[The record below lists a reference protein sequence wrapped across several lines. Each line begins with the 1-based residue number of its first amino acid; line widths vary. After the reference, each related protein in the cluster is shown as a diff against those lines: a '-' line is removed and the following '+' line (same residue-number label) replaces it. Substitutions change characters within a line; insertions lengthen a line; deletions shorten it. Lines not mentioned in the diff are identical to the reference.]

1 MAFPDDFPNLL
12 PTARELEQ
20 LWRRADNTYKSCW
33 SCPNDHDHT
42 DDKSSPCPQCGKP
55 RQKLVKTTSIKDAL
69 QRKSQSPEF
78 FDALKHGPS
87 LYKSFKDQEPNDDT
101 PFWSFWHGD
110 GVRRLEEKGCDLT
123 ITDNYLPIVVGLF
136 IDGWKPCGNDY
147 SIASITLRVYNL
159 PGKMATKKTCLI
171 PLCHVDG
178 PGKWKRPMLHLSPV
192 VDELLRLGVDG
203 FRVRWTKHHPP
214 CRVQGQTRHH
224 QLPNFA
230 HRSLFQRRQEPTASA
245 ASKICTYLDTRG
257 LEPVGVWMQSGGS
270 GSEGKLLRRH
280 KLTPTHI
287 CCDGVWL
294 DDVKIQPAKR
304 QTRTDNSCVLFRE
317 GCSTPYLGI
326 VKGIY
331 LIQGSPDG
339 TFLSSDQHRW
349 TELYLHV
356 LRVPISQLDAAAK
369 NAGLHLYDM
378 YSCDPRGQVTDALV
392 PIENVVEQ
400 VFLGIDPRR
409 GHEGELHSVCASP

>member
-1 MAFPDDFPNLL
+1 M
-12 PTARELEQ
+12 
-20 LWRRADNTYKSCW
+20 
-33 SCPNDHDHT
+33 
-42 DDKSSPCPQCGKP
+42 
-55 RQKLVKTTSIKDAL
+55 
-69 QRKSQSPEF
+69 
-78 FDALKHGPS
+78 
-87 LYKSFKDQEPNDDT
+87 
-101 PFWSFWHGD
+101 
-110 GVRRLEEKGCDLT
+110 
-123 ITDNYLPIVVGLF
+123 
-136 IDGWKPCGNDY
+136 
-147 SIASITLRVYNL
+147 
-159 PGKMATKKTCLI
+159 
-171 PLCHVDG
+171 
-178 PGKWKRPMLHLSPV
+178 
-192 VDELLRLGVDG
+192 
-203 FRVRWTKHHPP
+203 
-214 CRVQGQTRHH
+214 
-224 QLPNFA
+224 
-230 HRSLFQRRQEPTASA
+230 
-245 ASKICTYLDTRG
+245 
-257 LEPVGVWMQSGGS
+257 
-270 GSEGKLLRRH
+270 
-280 KLTPTHI
+280 
-287 CCDGVWL
+287 WL